1 MRRENSRENSRE
13 NIWATLC
20 TLLIL
25 PLASCSRVVA
35 HANTRPSE
43 GVPVRTARAVLEDVP
58 LEIAAVGNVEA
69 IDSVE
74 VKPRIG
80 GQIKR
85 VAFTEGQQVTKGQ
98 LLFTVDRDTL
108 YRQQAQQQ
116 AELDRDA
123 AMEQQAEAVAAR
135 DAASEKQ
142 RRSEAETAKK
152 LGDLGVLSGQS
163 VSQAVSTSDSAS
175 ASLHADKAAMAAAAG
190 AVKAD
195 RARLAQTQLQ
205 MNFADLVAPIS
216 GRAGAAMVKAGNVV
230 RENDTTLVT
239 LLQLA
244 PIYVT
249 FGIPEQALLDVQ
261 RLSAQGPLEV
271 EAGTG
276 TGTMAKGRLDFIDNA
291 VDAATGTIRLKA
303 SFANADGTLW
313 PGEFVNVRL
322 RLRVEN
328 GKLVVPE
335 SAVQQG
341 VDGRYAW
348 RVETNLAT
356 MVPVTVERSYKQ
368 QAANGSVISLAV
380 LGGGGLRPDEVVVT
394 EGQLRLTPGARVIT
408 IGDRR

>member
-1 MRRENSRENSRE
+1 MRREH
-13 NIWATLC
+13 ILATLC

-25 PLASCSRVVA
+25 PLASCWRVVA
-35 HANTRPSE
+35 HANTTPSE

-69 IDSVE
+69 IESVD

-80 GQIKR
+80 GQIKS

-98 LLFTVDRDTL
+98 LLFAVDRDTL
-108 YRQQAQQQ
+108 YHQHAQQQ
-116 AELDRDA
+116 AELDRDM
-123 AMEQQAEAVAAR
+123 AMEQQVEAVAAR

-163 VSQAVSTSDSAS
+163 VSQAISTSDSAS
-175 ASLHADKAAMAAAAG
+175 AGLHADKAAMAAADS

-205 MNFADLVAPIS
+205 INFADVVAPIS
-216 GRAGAAMVKAGNVV
+216 GRAGAATVKAGNVV

-244 PIYVT
+244 PIHVT
-249 FGIPEQALLDVQ
+249 FGIPEQALADVQ

-271 EAGTG
+271 EVGTG
-276 TGTMAKGRLDFIDNA
+276 AGTMAQGRLDFIDNQI
-291 VDAATGTIRLKA
+291 DAATGTIRLKA
-303 SFANADGTLW
+303 SFPNADGALW

-335 SAVQQG
+335 SAMQQG
-341 VDGRYAW
+341 VDGRYVW
-348 RVETNLAT
+348 RVEADLAT
-356 MVPVTVERSYKQ
+356 IVPVTVERTYKQ
-368 QAANGSVISLAV
+368 QAANGSVTSLTV
-380 LGGGGLRPDEVVVT
+380 LGGGGLQPHDAVVT
-394 EGQLRLTPGARVIT
+394 EGQLRLTPGARVTT
-408 IGDRR
+408 IGDR

>member
-1 MRRENSRENSRE
+1 MRIEH
-13 NIWATLC
+13 ILATLC
-20 TLLIL
+20 TLITL

-35 HANTRPSE
+35 HANTTSSE

-58 LEIAAVGNVEA
+58 LEITAVGNVEA
-69 IDSVE
+69 IERVE

-80 GQIKR
+80 GQIR
-85 VAFTEGQQVTKGQ
+85 SVAFTEGQQVTKGQ

-123 AMEQQAEAVAAR
+123 SMEQQAEAVAAR
-135 DAASEKQ
+135 DTASEKQ
-142 RRSEAETAKK
+142 RRSEAEIARK
-152 LGDLGVLSGQS
+152 LGELGVLSGQS
-163 VSQAVSTSDSAS
+163 VSQTVSISDSAS
-175 ASLHADKAAMAAAAG
+175 AGVRADQAGIAAAAG

-205 MNFADLVAPIS
+205 MNFSDVVAPIS
-216 GRAGAAMVKAGNVV
+216 GRAGAAMIKAGNVV

-244 PIYVT
+244 PIHVT
-249 FGIPEQALLDVQ
+249 FGIPEQLLPDVQ
-261 RLSAQGPLEV
+261 RLSAQGLLEV

-276 TGTMAKGRLDFIDNA
+276 VGAMVKGRLDFIDNA
-291 VDAATGTIRLKA
+291 VDASTGTIRLKA
-303 SFANADGTLW
+303 SFGNTDSALW

-322 RLRVEN
+322 RLRVES

-335 SAVQQG
+335 SAVQEG

-348 RVETNLAT
+348 RVEANLAT
-356 MVPVTVERSYKQ
+356 MVPVRVERSYRQ
-368 QAANGSVISLAV
+368 QDTNGSLTSLAV
-380 LGGGGLRPDEVVVT
+380 LGGGTLRPDDVVVT
-394 EGQLRLTPGARVIT
+394 EGQLRLTPGARVT
-408 IGDRR
+408 MLVDRR